1 MTICLASD
9 AGMSA
14 VTWFIDFPSLITI
27 LIFLIPGLLIMGAWK
42 DFIKSFPVGI
52 KKYNLLEL
60 KNIISAVGAAQKF
73 GLTKRELE
81 LGFLKVSGFS
91 NRRIAYMFGI
101 SEQTVKNHFTHIYE
115 KAWVPGRKEF
125 QELFIQNE

>member
-1 MTICLASD
+1 MESNRPEIS
-9 AGMSA
+9 
-14 VTWFIDFPSLITI
+14 
-27 LIFLIPGLLIMGAWK
+27 K
-42 DFIKSFPVGI
+42 EQ
-52 KKYNLLEL
+52 YL
-60 KNIISAVGAAQKF
+60 KIARSF

-81 LGFLKVSGFS
+81 LGFLKISGFS

-125 QELFIQNE
+125 RELFTQQK

>member
-1 MTICLASD
+1 MEKTEIAKEEYLKLAQ
-9 AGMSA
+9 
-14 VTWFIDFPSLITI
+14 
-27 LIFLIPGLLIMGAWK
+27 
-42 DFIKSFPVGI
+42 
-52 KKYNLLEL
+52 KYN
-60 KNIISAVGAAQKF
+60 
-73 GLTKRELE
+73 LTKRELE

-125 QELFIQNE
+125 RELFQKQEESEGETE

>member
-1 MTICLASD
+1 MIERE
-9 AGMSA
+9 
-14 VTWFIDFPSLITI
+14 ITKI
-27 LIFLIPGLLIMGAWK
+27 Q
-42 DFIKSFPVGI
+42 
-52 KKYNLLEL
+52 YLE
-60 KNIISAVGAAQKF
+60 AAQQYGF
-73 GLTKRELE
+73 TKRELE

-125 QELFIQNE
+125 RELFLQEE

>member
-1 MTICLASD
+1 MNE
-9 AGMSA
+9 
-14 VTWFIDFPSLITI
+14 
-27 LIFLIPGLLIMGAWK
+27 
-42 DFIKSFPVGI
+42 PVLT
-52 KKYNLLEL
+52 KENYLRVAK
-60 KNIISAVGAAQKF
+60 QF

-91 NRRIAYMFGI
+91 NRWIAYMLGI

-125 QELFIQNE
+125 RQLFLMNHRDGVIGS